1 MRYPTLREVLDLHK
15 RLLQQSGGMAGVRD
29 LAGLQSA
36 LQQPRVTFGG
46 QDLYPDLPAKAAA
59 LGFSLIANHPFV
71 DGNKRIGHAALVVF
85 LLWDD
90 YDIVATLDDQEVI
103 ILAVAAGQL
112 DRAGFTGWLTDHV
125 AAQGSSGRE

>member
-1 MRYPTLREVLDLHK
+1 MRYPTLREVLNLHQ
-15 RLLQQSGGMAGVRD
+15 RLLRQSGGMAGVRD

-71 DGNKRIGHAALVVF
+71 DGNKRIGHAVLAEF
-85 LLWDD
+85 LEWNG
-90 YDIVATLDDQEVI
+90 YEIAATLDDQEAI

-112 DRAGFTGWLTDHV
+112 DRAGFTAWLAGVV
-125 AAQGSSGRE
+125 AAAG